1 MERFGIFEL
10 LDALSSLPREGGR
23 TAEQDGKNGSPEA
36 GTSSPSAP
44 SGRQEESA
52 PPGREEAPYPAP
64 QAAPDAA
71 VRSVPD
77 AAARPAPAALESF
90 LKRHDALSRRAEKK

>member
-23 TAEQDGKNGSPEA
+23 TAEQDGRNGSPEA

-52 PPGREEAPYPAP
+52 PPGREEAPHPAP
-64 QAAPDAA
+64 DDAA
-71 VRSVPD
+71 RSVPD

>member
-23 TAEQDGKNGSPEA
+23 TAEQNGRNGSPEA

-44 SGRQEESA
+44 AGRQEESA
-52 PPGREEAPYPAP
+52 PPGREEAPHPAP
-64 QAAPDAA
+64 DDAA
-71 VRSVPD
+71 RSVPD

>member
-23 TAEQDGKNGSPEA
+23 TAEQNGRNGSRKA

-52 PPGREEAPYPAP
+52 PPGREEAPHPAP
-64 QAAPDAA
+64 DDAA
-71 VRSVPD
+71 RSVPD

>member
-23 TAEQDGKNGSPEA
+23 TAEQNGRNGSREA

-52 PPGREEAPYPAP
+52 PPGQEEAPHSGP
-64 QAAPDAA
+64 QAAPDAD
-71 VRSVPD
+71 RSLPD